1 MKLVSA
7 ELVLKVS
14 SLKIYFQENVIRI
27 AERLIFCG
35 FYFIHYRLFL
45 Y

>member
-27 AERLIFCG
+27 AERFCG